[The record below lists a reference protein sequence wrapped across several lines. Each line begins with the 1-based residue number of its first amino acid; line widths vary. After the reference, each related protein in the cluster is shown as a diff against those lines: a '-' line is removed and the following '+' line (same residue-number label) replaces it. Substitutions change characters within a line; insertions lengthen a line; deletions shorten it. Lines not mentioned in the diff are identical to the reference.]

1 MRISAGFLL
10 LTSFT
15 EVLVVPSF
23 MGQVH
28 VSPNAYGTQIKGRF
42 TLTDMMQ
49 AEDANHNVAISS
61 R

>member
-1 MRISAGFLL
+1 MGAVFLL
-10 LTSFT
+10 LIRIT

-28 VSPNAYGTQIKGRF
+28 VSPHAYGTQIKGNF
-42 TLTDMMQ
+42 TITDMMQ